1 MKELVIKELVKVQT
15 QFKFLHWQTKS
26 YPEHITFGK
35 LYDDLGDLIDELVE
49 VWMGKK
55 GRPEF
60 DPEFTISLKD
70 IEYVDYMQFM
80 DDFLDFLVSFVDSL
94 DPEYDSDIINLRD
107 EIMALI
113 NKGKYL
119 LTLK

>member
-1 MKELVIKELVKVQT
+1 MKELVIRELVKVQT

-26 YPEHITFGK
+26 YSEHITFGK
-35 LYDDLGDLIDELVE
+35 LYDDLSDLIDELVE

-60 DPEFTISLKD
+60 DPEFTISIKD
-70 IEYVDYMQFM
+70 IEYVNYTELM
-80 DDFLDFLVSFVDSL
+80 DDFLEFLVSFVDSL
-94 DPEYDSDIINLRD
+94 DPEYDSDLINLRD